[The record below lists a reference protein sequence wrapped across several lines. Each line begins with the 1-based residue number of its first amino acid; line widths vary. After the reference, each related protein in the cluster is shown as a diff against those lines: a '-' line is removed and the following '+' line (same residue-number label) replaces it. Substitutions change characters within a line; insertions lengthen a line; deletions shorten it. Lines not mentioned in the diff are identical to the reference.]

1 MPVKEHS
8 GGGRAEHHAHV
19 LVEWFEG
26 LPRLGG
32 PALGEQ
38 QHPDVVPQLHGL
50 LAHVA
55 VDGPHDVQHALE
67 RGQRVGDLAEFG
79 AAAGRLGAA
88 GAGLLAGGP
97 GDTGVGVGEGVE
109 LGQGG
114 PVVTA
119 EETDG
124 RSLAAQC
131 QDLLALGAEGEG
143 GGCDDL
149 AEHLSGCRGRPLR

>member
-1 MPVKEHS
+1 MLLLQEAGQEAEPSRWRRITTSASAISTVISSS
-8 GGGRAEHHAHV
+8 GPNTMHKVLAER
-19 LVEWFEG
+19 FED

-32 PALGEQ
+32 PALGGQ
-38 QHPDVVPQLHGL
+38 LHPDVVPQLHGL

-55 VDGPHDVQHALE
+55 ADSPHDVQHGLE

-79 AAAGRLGAA
+79 AATGRL
-88 GAGLLAGGP
+88 GAGLLAGRP

-119 EETDG
+119 
-124 RSLAAQC
+124 
-131 QDLLALGAEGEG
+131 
-143 GGCDDL
+143 
-149 AEHLSGCRGRPLR
+149 